1 MEGLSAGLALEDR
14 PLIVRVLLCRTWMRL
29 GALALSGAVA
39 AGCAQELP
47 APPEAPTG
55 NSLITAVAWKR
66 ASAEYEALYHQGFNV
81 ARMHVERRL
90 EELRAQKT
98 DPDVLPVAVIVDLD
112 DTVLDTRDYWR
123 ELIEAG
129 IDFFDDARW
138 DAWVAKNRGRPS
150 PGAYE
155 FLTFCQS
162 QKVHVFYITSR
173 DQGETTMALALKQL
187 QGGGLPYADEEHVT
201 VIKDSDKEPRQVAI
215 KQKYDVVVLLGDNLN
230 DFRRYYYVTER
241 DERLRRMNEDAE
253 QFGRKFILF
262 PNPTDG
268 HWVRAIFGT
277 SEPAATPENRELLR
291 NVAAGR

>member
-1 MEGLSAGLALEDR
+1 MR
-14 PLIVRVLLCRTWMRL
+14 VRLCRAWRRL
-29 GALALSGAVA
+29 GALAFAGVVA
-39 AGCAQELP
+39 AGCAPEPP
-47 APPEAPTG
+47 APPETPTG

-90 EELRAQKT
+90 EERRAQKA
-98 DPDVLPVAVIVDLD
+98 DPDIVPVAVIVDLD

-123 ELIEAG
+123 ELIDAG

-138 DAWVAKNRGRPS
+138 DAWVAKSRGRSS
-150 PGAYE
+150 PGAFE
-155 FLTFCQS
+155 FLTFCES
-162 QKVHVFYITSR
+162 QKVEVFYITSR
-173 DQGETTMALALKQL
+173 DQGEQTMAIALKQL
-187 QGGGLPYADEEHVT
+187 NDASLPYADAEHLT

-241 DERLRRMNEDAE
+241 DERLRRMQEDAA

-277 SEPAATPENRELLR
+277 SEPAATPENRALLR
-291 NVAAGR
+291 NVAGR

>member
-1 MEGLSAGLALEDR
+1 
-14 PLIVRVLLCRTWMRL
+14 VRVLWCRPWRRL
-29 GALALSGAVA
+29 GAPSLALAIV
-39 AGCAQELP
+39 AGCAPEP
-47 APPEAPTG
+47 PPPPEAPKG
-55 NSLITAVAWKR
+55 NGLITAVAWKR

-81 ARMHVERRL
+81 AQMHVERRL
-90 EELRAQKT
+90 EERRAQQA

-123 ELIEAG
+123 ELIDAG

-138 DAWVAKNRGRPS
+138 DAWVAKNRARPS
-150 PGAYE
+150 PGAFE

-162 QKVHVFYITSR
+162 QKVQVFYITSR
-173 DQGETTMALALKQL
+173 DQGDRTMALALNQL
-187 QGGGLPYADEEHVT
+187 KAGGLPYADEEHVT
-201 VIKDSDKEPRQVAI
+201 VIKDSDKEPRQVVI

-241 DERLRRMNEDAE
+241 DERLARMREDAA

-268 HWVRAIFGT
+268 HWLRAIFGT
-277 SEPAATPENRELLR
+277 SEPAATQENRDLLR
-291 NVAAGR
+291 NVAGR